1 MKISMRSL
9 IIPNKTTPKDCR
21 DGSSLASPRSIRG
34 WECPIPTGS
43 CLTPTEA
50 TRYPSS
56 LLEALR
62 IQGTGAGAVRAGTFT
77 VLASS
82 EF

>member
-1 MKISMRSL
+1 M
-9 IIPNKTTPKDCR
+9 
-21 DGSSLASPRSIRG
+21 
-34 WECPIPTGS
+34 PTGS